1 MVYALWLFDFKN
13 DIKLRDILSTICS
26 LATMGNNFLI
36 VLLHVRVLNLEY
48 PL

>member
-1 MVYALWLFDFKN
+1 MVYVLWLFDFKN
-13 DIKLRDILSTICS
+13 DIKLKGILSTICS